1 MNLELIG
8 ALTELEKERGISKEI
23 LLEAIETAIVSAY
36 KRNYGS
42 SSAMSVRV
50 DVNESTG
57 EIHVFARRVVV
68 EEVEDP
74 TTEISLEEA
83 QKIDA
88 NYQLGDVVEHE
99 VTPADFGRIAAQT
112 AKQVVI
118 QRIREAERSN
128 VYSEYSER
136 EGDVVTGIVQR
147 QEHRN
152 VIVDLNRVEAVVPA
166 SEQISREPYKPNARM
181 KFYINEVKQ
190 SSKGPQVFLSRT
202 HPGLLKNLFELE
214 VPEIH
219 SGEVEIKAVAREAGN
234 RSKIAVYSRDE
245 NVDPVGACVGNRGM
259 RVQAVVSELSGEKI
273 DIVHWQEDPRDFI
286 ANALS
291 PAKVLYVNLDPENKV
306 ARTVVPDDQL
316 SLAIGKEGQNARL
329 AARLTNWK
337 IDIKSISQA
346 SQLPEFWQQPEPEE
360 VLELE
365 QPEDAGFAAATEE
378 PIHESPD
385 YAAAE
390 SSEHHDTEVTE
401 PQEEPTDAEPQEPTG
416 PELPVQ
422 EAEAAEDKE
431 PAKSRPDRV
440 GSQEELASLTNIKR
454 RKTWEERFG
463 SVGAKPAASS
473 EEQQTDA
480 KKKKSKDE
488 KEEKDE
494 KVIKDFSMLDLE
506 DFGFDKDKDEE

>member
-8 ALTELEKERGISKEI
+8 ALTELEKERGISKDI
-23 LLEAIETAIVSAY
+23 LLEAIESAIVSAY
-36 KRNYGS
+36 KRNYGA

-50 DVNESTG
+50 DLNESTG
-57 EIHVFARRVVV
+57 EIHVYSRRVVV
-68 EEVEDP
+68 DEVDDA
-74 TTEISLEEA
+74 TTEISLEDAREH
-83 QKIDA
+83 DA
-88 NYQLGDVVEHE
+88 NYELGDVVEHE
-99 VTPADFGRIAAQT
+99 VTPRDFGRIAAQT

-128 VYSEYSER
+128 VYTEYSQR
-136 EGDVVTGIVQR
+136 EGDVVTGIIQR

-152 VIVDLNRVEAVVPA
+152 VIVDLSRVEAVVPA
-166 SEQISREPYKPNARM
+166 SEQINHENYTPNARM

-219 SGEVEIKAVAREAGN
+219 SGEVEIKAVSREAGN
-234 RSKIAVYSRDE
+234 RSKVAVYSRDP
-245 NVDPVGACVGNRGM
+245 NVDPVGACVGSRGM

-273 DIVHWQEDPRDFI
+273 DIVEWQEDPRDFI

-291 PAKVLYVNLDPENKV
+291 PAKVLYVNLDPTNKI

-337 IDIKSISQA
+337 IDIKSEAQA
-346 SQLPEFWQQPEPEE
+346 QLLPEFQRQPDPAALFAEDDELTVPDLEEAAVETTDDQAADEQQPTPVEPPQPAEPETE
-360 VLELE
+360 A
-365 QPEDAGFAAATEE
+365 PAAK
-378 PIHESPD
+378 
-385 YAAAE
+385 
-390 SSEHHDTEVTE
+390 
-401 PQEEPTDAEPQEPTG
+401 
-416 PELPVQ
+416 
-422 EAEAAEDKE
+422 KE
-431 PAKSRPDRV
+431 PAPAAKQTKPEKKDSTRKRPKPV
-440 GSQEELASLTNIKR
+440 SEEELASLTNVPK

-463 SVGAKPAASS
+463 RTESAASKSDDGS
-473 EEQQTDA
+473 EDSK
-480 KKKKSKDE
+480 KKKKSKE
-488 KEEKDE
+488 E

-506 DFGFDKDKDEE
+506 DFGFKDKK